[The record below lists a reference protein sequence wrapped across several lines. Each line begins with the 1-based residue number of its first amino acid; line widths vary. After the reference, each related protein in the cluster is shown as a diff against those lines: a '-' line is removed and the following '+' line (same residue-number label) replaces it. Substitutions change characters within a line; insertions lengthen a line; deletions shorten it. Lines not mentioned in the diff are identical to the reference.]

1 MPVICGSPWPWSAH
15 GCSETIDPFFFF
27 FFFGMEL
34 LQTVSE
40 VVSRVC
46 GTYELWVRVWG
57 TTTVL
62 GLMYFIPSSV
72 YI

>member
-15 GCSETIDPFFFF
+15 VCSETFDPFT

-34 LQTVSE
+34 LQTVSH
-40 VVSRVC
+40 VCRVC

-62 GLMYFIPSSV
+62 GLV
-72 YI
+72 H